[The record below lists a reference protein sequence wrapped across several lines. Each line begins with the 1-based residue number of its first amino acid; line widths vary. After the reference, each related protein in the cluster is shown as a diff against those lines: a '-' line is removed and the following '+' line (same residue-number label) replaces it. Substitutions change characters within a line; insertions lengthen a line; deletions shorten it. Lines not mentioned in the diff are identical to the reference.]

1 MEYIILS
8 SNPSLGET
16 VRGIK
21 VLQVQGGLDEFYEA
35 LSSALQNNFRL
46 LTSPIPPNI
55 PLIRSPV
62 RSVVLG
68 RTERKYDAPGLLL
81 LEQAR
86 ERTETL
92 GIKDG
97 SRVRKDLEF
106 IDRDH
111 LLVALA
117 QMAALAEMGD
127 PEA

>member
-117 QMAALAEMGD
+117 QMAALGEMGD

>member
-117 QMAALAEMGD
+117 QMAALAEMGA